1 MITELKLE
9 FVEGEKEEEI
19 FNFYTAAVLI
29 IDDNVR
35 NGVQIEFEELKEVS
49 ECRQSN
55 ILCGRDAFKI

>member
-1 MITELKLE
+1 MITEMKLE
-9 FVEGEKEEEI
+9 FVGREKEEEI

-49 ECRQSN
+49 ECRH
-55 ILCGRDAFKI
+55 K